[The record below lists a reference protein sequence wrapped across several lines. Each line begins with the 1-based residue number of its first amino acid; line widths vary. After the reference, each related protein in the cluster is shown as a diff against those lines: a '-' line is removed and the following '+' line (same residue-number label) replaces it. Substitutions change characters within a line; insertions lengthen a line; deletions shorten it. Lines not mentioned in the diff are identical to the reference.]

1 MAETDKDKVVRR
13 LTSKNFGRYIFP
25 LKLSGMGHTPE
36 EAWEN
41 AVEGFYDEP
50 GEFPEDYDFEE
61 EDEADW

>member
-25 LKLSGMGHTPE
+25 LKLWGIGHTPE

-41 AVEGFYDEP
+41 VVEGFCNEP
-50 GEFPEDYDFEE
+50 GEFPVDYDFEVE
-61 EDEADW
+61 AEDAW